1 MTLQTSYLPS
11 MSRDGGHPDM
21 EPPSQIRRKNNA
33 DHRDGGGGCGACGR
47 GHHRDSLGPPW
58 LGILRLGQKVTGTI
72 AELKWEQP
80 HAILWVNS
88 GGKKLEVWLSPLQ
101 RMVDRGLTK
110 DALAVGKSV
119 TVDAQPHTQKVNEW
133 KAQSISVDGKTYDL
147 MR

>member
-1 MTLQTSYLPS
+1 MRIIATTLVSAMIAGAAVTGAAWAHHGWESY
-11 MSRDGGHPDM
+11 DAAK
-21 EPPSQIRRKNNA
+21 Q
-33 DHRDGGGGCGACGR
+33 
-47 GHHRDSLGPPW
+47 
-58 LGILRLGQKVTGTI
+58 QKVTGTI

-110 DALAVGKSV
+110 EALTAGKTV
-119 TVDAQPHTQKVNEW
+119 TVDAQPHTKNANEW
-133 KAQSISVDGKTYDL
+133 KALAITVDGKDFNL